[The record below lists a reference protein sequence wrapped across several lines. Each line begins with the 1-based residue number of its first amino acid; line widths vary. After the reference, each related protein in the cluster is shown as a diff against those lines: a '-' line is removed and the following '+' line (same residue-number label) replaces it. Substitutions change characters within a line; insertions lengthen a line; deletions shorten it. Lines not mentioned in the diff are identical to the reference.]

1 MRAGISGHMSLD
13 KREKPPQKAVLRK
26 FQDWGL
32 ASALYCGA
40 FANREAEL
48 TVYSQL
54 VSRS

>member
-1 MRAGISGHMSLD
+1 MRAGIPGHMSLG
-13 KREKPPQKAVLRK
+13 KRKKATSKSVLRK
-26 FQDWGL
+26 FQGWRL

-40 FANREAEL
+40 FANMEAEL